1 MRWREAMQRGL
12 YGPGGFFVQQRPAD
26 HFRTSAHVSPLF
38 AQALAELVC
47 QVDAALN
54 APATLDLVDVG
65 AGRGELLATLL
76 RALPGEVRAR
86 TRPIAV
92 ELAMSPPLDSSGIE
106 WRADIPGG
114 LTGVLLST
122 EWLDNVPLDLARDG
136 QYLSAD
142 LTPAGPLEEAD
153 TDWIERWWPEPADIV
168 EVGRARDEA
177 WAGAVGALSAGL
189 ALTVDYGHQRYDRPP
204 VSTITGFRAGREVAP
219 ALDGS
224 TDITCHVAI
233 DSAAQAG
240 SEIAGGAPYR
250 LLRQREALRRLGVD
264 GRRPPLTLASTDPTG
279 YMRALVTASEA
290 AELTAQGGLGA
301 HWWLLQSV
309 ALDVKNVPFL
319 YDDAHDRAPG
329 DAGGH
334 P

>member
-1 MRWREAMQRGL
+1 MRWREAMHQAL

-26 HFRTSAHVSPLF
+26 HFRTSAHVSALF

-47 QVDAALN
+47 QVDAALD

-65 AGRGELLATLL
+65 AGRGELLAALL
-76 RALPGEVRAR
+76 RALPDEVRAR

-92 ELAMSPPLDSSGIE
+92 ELGDLRLDAGDIQ
-106 WRADIPGG
+106 WRADIPGQ
-114 LTGVLLST
+114 LTGVLLAT
-122 EWLDNVPLDLARDG
+122 EWLDNVPLELARDG
-136 QYLSAD
+136 QYLSAE
-142 LTPAGPLEEAD
+142 LSPGGPLDPAD
-153 TDWIERWWPEPADIV
+153 ADWIARWWPDPADIV

-233 DSAAQAG
+233 DSVARAG

-279 YMRALVTASEA
+279 YVRALVTASEA
-290 AELTAQGGLGA
+290 AELTAQGGLGG
-301 HWWLLQSV
+301 HWWLLQPV
-309 ALDVKNVPFL
+309 ALDLKNLPFL
-319 YDDAHDRAPG
+319 YDDAHD
-329 DAGGH
+329 
-334 P
+334 